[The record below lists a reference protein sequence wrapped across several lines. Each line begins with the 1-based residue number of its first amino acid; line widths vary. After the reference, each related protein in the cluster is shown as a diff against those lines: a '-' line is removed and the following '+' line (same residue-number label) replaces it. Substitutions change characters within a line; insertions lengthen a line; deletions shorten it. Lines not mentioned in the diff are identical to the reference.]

1 MSNSS
6 SNSSLHLSSLYIE
19 GFRGIQQLS
28 VPRLSRVTLI
38 TGENG
43 VGKTT
48 ILEAVRI
55 YAERGRL
62 AVLSEL
68 LTNRDEITTA
78 TDEDGDEIPVTDFI
92 SLFHGRDI
100 LLNKNI
106 SIGPVGKKSKL
117 KIIATTLTPDEA
129 SDLVRIAPDEIS
141 ENDLRAIEVS
151 FEKSV
156 QKLPW
161 RILYNTKL
169 NSFYRIRR
177 NLRWERLRGN
187 TPAPSPQYIRCL
199 NLGPGL
205 LSNEYMTRFWDDI
218 ALTEYEDRTVHAFRK
233 ILGINVERIA
243 VVGNGFRAP
252 IKDITRR
259 ILVKVS
265 NHSQPVPLKSLG
277 DGAVRLFSVAMVLAN
292 SRDGFLV
299 IDEAENGIHHSV
311 QRKYWELILHSAQEF
326 NVQVLATTHS
336 WDCVRGFAQATMHS
350 KEYDGSLYRIE
361 KEKEQ
366 TFVIEYTKEEV
377 QAAAEHGIEVR

>member
-19 GFRGIQQLS
+19 GFKGIQQLS

-48 ILEAVRI
+48 ILEAIRT

-78 TDEDGDEIPVTDFI
+78 TDEDGDDIPVTDFI

-106 SIGPVGKKSKL
+106 SIGPIGRKSKL
-117 KIIATTLTPDEA
+117 KIIATTLTSDEV
-129 SDLVRIAPDEIS
+129 SDLVGIDSDEIS

-151 FEKSV
+151 FGKSV

-161 RILYNTKL
+161 RILYNTRL
-169 NSFYRIRR
+169 HSFYRIRR
-177 NLRWERLRGN
+177 NLRWERLSGN
-187 TPAPSPQYIRCL
+187 KPATSPQYIRCL

-205 LSNEYMTRFWDDI
+205 LSNEYMTKFWDDI
-218 ALTEYEDRTVHAFRK
+218 ALTDYEDRAVHAFRK
-233 ILGINVERIA
+233 ILGIKVERIA
-243 VVGNGFRAP
+243 VVGNGFRASL
-252 IKDITRR
+252 KDRTRR
-259 ILVKVS
+259 ILVKVG

-277 DGAVRLFSVAMVLAN
+277 DGAVRLFSVAMALAN

-311 QRKYWELILHSAQEF
+311 QRKYWEFILHTAQEF

-350 KEYDGSLYRIE
+350 EEFDGSLYRIE

>member
-48 ILEAVRI
+48 ILEAVRT

-62 AVLSEL
+62 AVLTEL

-78 TDEDGDEIPVTDFI
+78 TNEDGDEIPVTDFI

-106 SIGPVGKKSKL
+106 SIGPVGSKSIL

-129 SDLVRIAPDEIS
+129 SDLVRIDPNEIS
-141 ENDLRAIEVS
+141 ENDLRAIEIS

-161 RILYNTKL
+161 RILYNTRL
-169 NSFYRIRR
+169 HSFYRNRR
-177 NLRWERLRGN
+177 NLRWERFSGN
-187 TPAPSPQYIRCL
+187 KPATSPQYIRCL

-218 ALTEYEDRTVHAFRK
+218 ALTDYEDRTVHAIRK

-252 IKDITRR
+252 IEDITRR

-265 NHSQPVPLKSLG
+265 NRSQPVPLKSLG
-277 DGAVRLFSVAMVLAN
+277 DGAVRLFSVAMALAN

-311 QRKYWELILHSAQEF
+311 QRKYWELILHTAQEL

-350 KEYDGSLYRIE
+350 EEYDGSLYRIA

>member
-6 SNSSLHLSSLYIE
+6 SNSNIHLPSLYID

-38 TGENG
+38 TGKNG

-48 ILEAVRI
+48 ILEAVRT

-68 LTNRDEITTA
+68 LTNRDEITTS
-78 TDEDGDEIPVTDFI
+78 TDEDGEDIPVTDFI

-100 LLNKNI
+100 LLTKKI
-106 SIGPVGKKSKL
+106 TIGPVGKKSKL
-117 KIIATTLTPDEA
+117 KIIATTLTPEEA
-129 SDLVRIAPDEIS
+129 SDLVRIDPDEIS

-151 FEKSV
+151 FGKSV
-156 QKLPW
+156 HKIPW

-169 NSFYRIRR
+169 HSFYRIRR
-177 NLRWERLRGN
+177 NRWERFSANRSA
-187 TPAPSPQYIRCL
+187 TTPQYIRCL
-199 NLGPGL
+199 NIGPGL

-218 ALTEYEDRTVHAFRK
+218 ALTDYEDRAVHAFRK

-277 DGAVRLFSVAMVLAN
+277 DGAVRLFSVAMALAN

-311 QRKYWELILHSAQEF
+311 QRKYWELILHTAQEF

-350 KEYDGSLYRIE
+350 EEYDGSLYRIE

>member
-1 MSNSS
+1 
-6 SNSSLHLSSLYIE
+6 
-19 GFRGIQQLS
+19 
-28 VPRLSRVTLI
+28 
-38 TGENG
+38 
-43 VGKTT
+43 
-48 ILEAVRI
+48 
-55 YAERGRL
+55 
-62 AVLSEL
+62 
-68 LTNRDEITTA
+68 
-78 TDEDGDEIPVTDFI
+78 
-92 SLFHGRDI
+92 
-100 LLNKNI
+100 
-106 SIGPVGKKSKL
+106 
-117 KIIATTLTPDEA
+117 
-129 SDLVRIAPDEIS
+129 
-141 ENDLRAIEVS
+141 
-151 FEKSV
+151 
-156 QKLPW
+156 
-161 RILYNTKL
+161 
-169 NSFYRIRR
+169 
-177 NLRWERLRGN
+177 
-187 TPAPSPQYIRCL
+187 
-199 NLGPGL
+199 
-205 LSNEYMTRFWDDI
+205 MTRFWDDI